1 MVARV
6 QDMQGSRRESNGAD
20 SDGGSWSSSDAL
32 TAEMLTMSGP
42 TEEDGPA
49 QKQIHVPDVSA
60 GTKGNTTVTQ
70 LHKYRQI
77 DILND
82 LVYRCMK
89 WSKKYMSSVR
99 FMWHSRSRESCPCL
113 SSIVPLVVDIC

>member
-6 QDMQGSRRESNGAD
+6 QDMQGSRRVSNGAD

-60 GTKGNTTVTQ
+60 GTKGYTTVMQ

-77 DILND
+77 DILKMD
-82 LVYRCMK
+82 VLVYEMVSGTYVIGAFYVAQWLTK
-89 WSKKYMSSVR
+89 VVSLLAIN
-99 FMWHSRSRESCPCL
+99 CPTYG
-113 SSIVPLVVDIC
+113 

>member
-1 MVARV
+1 M

-60 GTKGNTTVTQ
+60 GTKGYTTVMQ

-77 DILND
+77 DILKKWM
-82 LVYRCMK
+82 YWCMK
-89 WSKKYMSSVR
+89 WSQEHMSLVR
-99 FMWHSRSRESCPCL
+99 FMWHSGSRKSCPCL
-113 SSIVPLVVDIC
+113 PSIVRLMVDIC